1 VRESSKYESAAI
13 LIGFAAVVSGCA
25 TPVRIPAARPLPEV
39 RFVAPSDPTA
49 VIALSAEDELNL
61 QQRDRLLQDRIR
73 TLEELLQSE

>member
-1 VRESSKYESAAI
+1 MRVCSKYRSTAI
-13 LIGFAAVVSGCA
+13 LLGFAAVVSGCA
-25 TPVRIPAARPLPEV
+25 TPARIPAARPLPEV

-61 QQRDRLLQDRIR
+61 QQRDRLLRDRIR